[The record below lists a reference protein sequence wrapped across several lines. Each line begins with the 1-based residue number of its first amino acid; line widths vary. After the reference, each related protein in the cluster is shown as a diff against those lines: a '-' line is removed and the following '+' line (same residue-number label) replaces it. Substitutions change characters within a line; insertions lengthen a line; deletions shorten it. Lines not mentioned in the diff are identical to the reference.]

1 MIGKVRVAYCGESV
15 LVPERADDKSHQPTL
30 LEPAHGQL
38 RTQGEEVTH
47 LIQVE
52 GTLTGH

>member
-1 MIGKVRVAYCGESV
+1 MEWYMVSYCGESV
-15 LVPERADDKSHQPTL
+15 LVPQGADDKSHQPAL

-38 RTQGEEVTH
+38 WTQREEVTH

-52 GTLTGH
+52 GTLT